1 MSSHQQQSNDK
12 LFVPEI
18 AAKPLH
24 GSDFSVTADRFIVFL
39 DILGFK
45 ERVARSSH
53 QDVLKDLRGLQAD
66 INDFMLEHH
75 DQRLQISLFSDSI
88 VLFSPDTGVESLTAI
103 AEAAAYIMRTA
114 IGSGI
119 PMKGALAQGVVTND
133 TDKQLFFGLPI
144 IDAYLLQENVKYY
157 GVVVHHSAEQ
167 SVIGMPLFTDA
178 PTPLRSGKVHHY
190 QLNWFMDSE
199 KQVSEEACRD
209 IEALRYSVSDEPRKY
224 VDNTMELIRCVSG
237 PASAAE

>member
-1 MSSHQQQSNDK
+1 MSSRQRQSNDNSGFYGTDAGNHGNVIPPVTSNR
-12 LFVPEI
+12 FV
-18 AAKPLH
+18 
-24 GSDFSVTADRFIVFL
+24 VFL
-39 DILGFK
+39 NIVNFAA
-45 ERVARSSH
+45 RVEGSSH
-53 QDVLKDLRGLQAD
+53 RQVLKDLQRLSSGVDICMERYRSQGLQSRQFA
-66 INDFMLEHH
+66 
-75 DQRLQISLFSDSI
+75 DSI

-224 VDNTMELIRCVSG
+224 VGNTMDLIRCVSG
-237 PASAAE
+237 PASTA

>member
-1 MSSHQQQSNDK
+1 M
-12 LFVPEI
+12 P
-18 AAKPLH
+18 
-24 GSDFSVTADRFIVFL
+24 
-39 DILGFK
+39 
-45 ERVARSSH
+45 
-53 QDVLKDLRGLQAD
+53 
-66 INDFMLEHH
+66 EHH

-88 VLFSPDTGVESLTAI
+88 ILFSPDTGGESLTAI
-103 AEAAAYIMRTA
+103 AEAAAYIMRNA

-119 PMKGALAQGVVTND
+119 PIKGAPAQGVVTND

-144 IDAYLLQENVKYY
+144 IDAYLLRENVKYY

-167 SVIGMPLFTDA
+167 SVIGVPLFTDA

-190 QLNWFMDSE
+190 QLDWFMDSE
-199 KQVSEEACRD
+199 KQVSEEACRN

>member
-1 MSSHQQQSNDK
+1 M
-12 LFVPEI
+12 P
-18 AAKPLH
+18 
-24 GSDFSVTADRFIVFL
+24 
-39 DILGFK
+39 
-45 ERVARSSH
+45 
-53 QDVLKDLRGLQAD
+53 
-66 INDFMLEHH
+66 EHH

-88 VLFSPDTGVESLTAI
+88 ILISPDIGGESLTAI
-103 AEAAAYIMRTA
+103 AEAAAYIMRNA

-119 PMKGALAQGVVTND
+119 PMKGAPAQGVVTND

-144 IDAYLLQENVKYY
+144 IDAYLLRENVKYY

-178 PTPLRSGKVHHY
+178 PTPLR
-190 QLNWFMDSE
+190 
-199 KQVSEEACRD
+199 
-209 IEALRYSVSDEPRKY
+209 YSVSDEPRKY

>member
-1 MSSHQQQSNDK
+1 M
-12 LFVPEI
+12 
-18 AAKPLH
+18 
-24 GSDFSVTADRFIVFL
+24 FL

-66 INDFMLEHH
+66 INDFMPEHH

-88 VLFSPDTGVESLTAI
+88 VLFSPDTGGESLTAI
-103 AEAAAYIMRTA
+103 AEAAAYIMRNA

-119 PMKGALAQGVVTND
+119 PMKGAPAQGVVTND

-144 IDAYLLQENVKYY
+144 I
-157 GVVVHHSAEQ
+157 
-167 SVIGMPLFTDA
+167 GMPLFTDA
-178 PTPLRSGKVHHY
+178 PTP
-190 QLNWFMDSE
+190 
-199 KQVSEEACRD
+199 
-209 IEALRYSVSDEPRKY
+209 LRYSVSDEPRKY